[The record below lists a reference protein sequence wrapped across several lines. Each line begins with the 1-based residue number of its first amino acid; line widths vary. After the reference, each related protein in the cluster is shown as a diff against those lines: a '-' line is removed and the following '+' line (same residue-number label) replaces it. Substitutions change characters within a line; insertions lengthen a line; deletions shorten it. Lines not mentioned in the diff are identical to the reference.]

1 MVSINNFLMQTS
13 IGGGTKTDKG
23 KSSLEP
29 VDLLFIGNLEH
40 NDEYAAFSARKK
52 KHEPHSD

>member
-1 MVSINNFLMQTS
+1 MQNS
-13 IGGGTKTDKG
+13 IGGGNKGDKG
-23 KSSLEP
+23 KNALDP

-40 NDEYAAFSARKK
+40 NDEYAAFSARRK